1 MISLILLIFF
11 AFLISGT
18 PIAFSLVISA
28 TIFLYFGTTRPLE
41 AIVQQMF
48 TAADSF
54 PLMAIPFFLLAGE
67 LMNVT
72 GITNQLVAFANIL
85 IGWIRG
91 GLAQVNILVS
101 MLFAGITGSAIADTA
116 AIGSILIPSMKEEGF
131 DADFSAAITAASS
144 VIGPI
149 IPPSIIMVVYGSTL
163 NISIGAMFA
172 AGILPGI
179 LVGLG
184 LMVAAFIVSGK
195 RKYPTHKFDWRPKT
209 IANGLKEAFFALLMP
224 LIILGGILSGVFT
237 ATEAGAVAV
246 LYALIVGLFI
256 FRSLKFK
263 DIYTALLRTAITT
276 STIMLLVSVSNPF
289 GWVLSIQQIP
299 QLVAS
304 SLLSISEQPLVIL
317 ILMNILLLI
326 AGMFIETTANVLILA
341 PILMPIAISVG
352 IDPLHFAMIMIVN
365 LIIGLITP
373 PLGLCLFVAAPI
385 AEITIERLSISILPY
400 LFVEILVLLLITIF
414 PKISLFIPSL
424 LGF

>member
-1 MISLILLIFF
+1 MIGLILLIFF
-11 AFLISGT
+11 TFLISGT

-28 TIFLYFGTTRPLE
+28 TAFLYVGTTRPLE

-72 GITNQLVAFANIL
+72 GITNQLVAFTNVL
-85 IGWIRG
+85 IGWVRG
-91 GLAQVNILVS
+91 GLAQVNILAS

-116 AIGSILIPSMKEEGF
+116 AIGSILIPSMKEKGF

-163 NISIGAMFA
+163 NMSIGAMFA
-172 AGILPGI
+172 AGTLPGI

-263 DIYTALLRTAITT
+263 DIYTALLRSAITT

-341 PILMPIAISVG
+341 PILMPIAVSVG